1 MFAFPYATYG
11 RSFGGTAT
19 LLAFPGRVV
28 DVSGFAPPNLPAA
41 PLALALGW
49 ASLAGLALSMLL
61 GALRSRWLWAAG
73 LLTLLLGVLAVVAF
87 EGVLGAAARELA
99 AQGTPAR
106 RIPYRS
112 GGFNVGMFAVVASGL
127 TSLVAGASAFPA
139 WYGRLNRLRALLVP
153 LVAVLLAIV
162 VGAAV
167 VLVIQPVPVEGPLTP
182 AVAWYG
188 KLDLVWFVYSTLFAP
203 LTNLGDFFQSLT
215 LATPLIFTGLA
226 VAFAFRAGLFN
237 IGAPGQLAVGAVFA
251 MLAGVYLPLPG
262 VLLLPVT
269 VIAAALGG
277 ALWGA
282 IPGFLRARFG
292 ASEVINTI
300 MLNYVASSL
309 FIFLIGSNSFP
320 LFGRQYSL
328 PFKAPG
334 FEARSYELRPGA
346 RLPSVPDLLGFQSGA
361 QGFLTLAPA
370 LALLVFGVLYFAL
383 ARRKYRTPVSL
394 GAAAA
399 TLIASWSW
407 FGVTVQA
414 TGNVTSSR
422 LNLSFLIALASVV
435 FFALYMW
442 RTSGGYALRAVGFS
456 PKAAEYG
463 GISVARNTVLAMTV
477 AGAFAGLA
485 ATHYVMGGALDEYRL
500 RQNLPFESVGFDGIT
515 VALMGQS
522 TPLGVVAASVLF
534 GTLDTG
540 GLYVSQ
546 QLDKVDKDIVT
557 VLKALIV
564 LFIAAGGFLSRR
576 LTDPPPEVGTPNVAE
591 STLES
596 REALGQVPDN
606 TSGNAGAGANQVPAA
621 NPLGDGRRD

>member
-49 ASLAGLALSMLL
+49 ASLAALILSAAL
-61 GALRSRWLWAAG
+61 GASRSRWLWAAG
-73 LLTLLLGVLAVVAF
+73 LLTLILGTLAVVAF
-87 EGVLGAAARELA
+87 EGVLSAAARELA
-99 AQGTPAR
+99 VQGTPAR
-106 RIPYRS
+106 RIPYRL
-112 GGFNVGMFAVVASGL
+112 GGFNLGMFTVIASGL
-127 TSLVAGASAFPA
+127 VSLIAGASAYPV
-139 WYGRLNRLRALLVP
+139 WYGRLNRLRGLLVP
-153 LVAVLLAIV
+153 LVAIGLAIV

-167 VLVIQPVPVEGPLTP
+167 VLIIQPVPVQGPLTG

-237 IGAPGQLAVGAVFA
+237 IGAPGQLAIGAVFA
-251 MLAGVYLPLPG
+251 MLVGVYLPLPG
-262 VLLLPVT
+262 VVLLPLT
-269 VIAAALGG
+269 VAAAALGG

-282 IPGFLRARFG
+282 IPGWLRARFG

-300 MLNYVASSL
+300 MLNYIASSL
-309 FIFLIGSNSFP
+309 FIFLIGSNTFP
-320 LFGRQYSL
+320 FFGREYSL

-334 FEARSYELRPGA
+334 FEAKSYELRPGA
-346 RLPSVPDLLGFQSGA
+346 RLPSAPDLLGLKTGD
-361 QGFLTLAPA
+361 QGFLTLAPV
-370 LALLVFGVLYFAL
+370 LALVVFGALYFAL
-383 ARRKYRTPVSL
+383 ARHRRRLLISL
-394 GAAAA
+394 GAGLL
-399 TLIASWSW
+399 TLVASWSW

-414 TGNVTSSR
+414 TGNVASSR
-422 LNLSFLIALASVV
+422 LNLSFVIALASAVL
-435 FFALYMW
+435 FALYMW

-463 GISVARNTVLAMTV
+463 GISVAKNTVLAMTI

-500 RQNLPFESVGFDGIT
+500 KQNLPYNNVGFDGIT

-522 TPLGVVAASVLF
+522 TPVGVVAASVLF

-576 LTDPPPEVGTPNVAE
+576 LTDPPPAVLTPNVAE
-591 STLES
+591 SILES
-596 REALGQVPDN
+596 RQALGQVPEN
-606 TSGNAGAGANQVPAA
+606 SSENVGAGGNQVPAA
-621 NPLGDGRRD
+621 SPLNDGRRD